1 MKIRPEILDHW
12 PEVSARLPADFDLEA
27 TARLRGAFTR
37 AREGKDAKTLLRL
50 ALAYGGLGMS
60 LRETCAWA
68 EAGGL
73 VSLSDPSLLDRLC
86 KAAPWL
92 GDIVAALIAQ
102 QAKAPAGRWAG
113 YRLRALDGTSLC
125 EPGADRTTWRL
136 HVGYDLAT
144 GQVDQLEL
152 TDGRGAENL
161 QRLTYR
167 PGDVVLGDRCYARPR
182 DLRPVLDAGADF
194 IVRTGWNSLRLLQ
207 PDGKPFDLF
216 AALAAQTGREGEV
229 QVRVHEGKTGA
240 PPPEPLILRL
250 VIRRKDPD
258 EAEADRKRLL
268 KDAKKRGKQPDPRSL
283 EAAEYILLL
292 TSLPADTFPPADILA
307 LYRFRWQIELAFKRF
322 KSLAGLDMLPA
333 KKPELARA
341 WIYARLIVAIIAEQ
355 IAGQVPDSSPSG
367 SDNATR
373 KPIALAPHED
383 CPRHHSRRHSGTA
396 PVAELLRPLLSNP
409 SAHLRAAPPATKT
422 MRLSP
427 RTLNLAHMTPA
438 LPRKRERGRTTVAYF
453 PSGFK
458 IFSNS
463 ACTNSLPQITWPVFS
478 GSSSPAMPETTPPAS
493 RTMIWPAAMSQGCRL
508 RSQ

>member
-12 PEVSARLPADFDLEA
+12 PEVSAQLPVGFDLEA
-27 TARLRGAFTR
+27 TARSRGALTR
-37 AREGKDAKTLLRL
+37 VREIKSAETLLRL

-68 EAGGL
+68 KAGGIA
-73 VSLSDPSLLDRLC
+73 SLSDPSLLERLC

-92 GDIVAALIAQ
+92 GEIVAALIVE
-102 QAKAPAGRWAG
+102 QAKVPAGRWAG
-113 YRLRALDGTSLC
+113 YRLRALDGTSIC

-161 QRLTYR
+161 QRLTYAS
-167 PGDVVLGDRCYARPR
+167 GDVVLGDRYYARPR
-182 DLRPVLDAGADF
+182 DLRPVIEAGADF
-194 IVRTGWNSLRLLQ
+194 IVRTGWDSLRLLQ
-207 PDGKPFDLF
+207 ANGEPLDLF
-216 AALAAQTGREGEV
+216 AALAAQAEQEGEL
-229 QVRVHEGKTGA
+229 QVRVYEGTTES

-250 VIRRKDPD
+250 VVRRKDPEQA
-258 EAEADRKRLL
+258 EAERKRLL

-283 EAAEYILLL
+283 EAAKYILLL
-292 TSLPADTFPPADILA
+292 TSLPAGSFPPADILA

-367 SDNATR
+367 RDDTTG
-373 KPIALAPHED
+373 KPFALAPYED
-383 CPRHHSRRHSGTA
+383 CPGEHSRRHPWTTS
-396 PVAELLRPLLSNP
+396 VAGHS
-409 SAHLRAAPPATKT
+409 
-422 MRLSP
+422 
-427 RTLNLAHMTPA
+427 
-438 LPRKRERGRTTVAYF
+438 
-453 PSGFK
+453 
-458 IFSNS
+458 
-463 ACTNSLPQITWPVFS
+463 
-478 GSSSPAMPETTPPAS
+478 
-493 RTMIWPAAMSQGCRL
+493 
-508 RSQ
+508 

>member
-12 PEVSARLPADFDLEA
+12 PEVSARLPAGFNVEA

-37 AREGKDAKTLLRL
+37 AREIKSAETLLRL

-68 EAGGL
+68 EAGGI

-92 GDIVAALIAQ
+92 GDIVAALIAE
-102 QAKAPAGRWAG
+102 QAKVTGGRWAG
-113 YRLRALDGTSLC
+113 YRLRALDGTSIC

-152 TDGRGAENL
+152 TDVHGAENL
-161 QRLTYR
+161 QRLSYA
-167 PGDVVLGDRCYARPR
+167 PGDIVLGDRYYARPR
-182 DLRPVLDAGADF
+182 DLRPVIEAGADF

-207 PDGKPFDLF
+207 ANGEPFDLF
-216 AALAAQTGREGEV
+216 AALAAQAEQESEL
-229 QVRVHEGKTGA
+229 QVRIHEGMTET
-240 PPPEPLILRL
+240 PPRQPLILRL
-250 VIRRKDPD
+250 VVRRKDP
-258 EAEADRKRLL
+258 EQAQAEQKRLL
-268 KDAKKRGKQPDPRSL
+268 KDARKRGRQPDPRSL
-283 EAAEYILLL
+283 EAAKYMLLL
-292 TSLPADTFPPADILA
+292 TSLPTATFPPADILA

-367 SDNATR
+367 FDTTTG
-373 KPIALAPHED
+373 KPVAMASYED
-383 CPRHHSRRHSGTA
+383 RLGDPSRRHSRTT
-396 PVAELLRPLLSNP
+396 PVA
-409 SAHLRAAPPATKT
+409 
-422 MRLSP
+422 
-427 RTLNLAHMTPA
+427 
-438 LPRKRERGRTTVAYF
+438 
-453 PSGFK
+453 
-458 IFSNS
+458 
-463 ACTNSLPQITWPVFS
+463 
-478 GSSSPAMPETTPPAS
+478 
-493 RTMIWPAAMSQGCRL
+493 GCL
-508 RSQ
+508 

>member
-37 AREGKDAKTLLRL
+37 AREIRSAETLLRL

-68 EAGGL
+68 EAGGI

-92 GDIVAALIAQ
+92 GDIVAALIAE
-102 QAKAPAGRWAG
+102 QAKMPTGRWAG
-113 YRLRALDGTSLC
+113 YRLRALDGTSIC

-144 GQVDQLEL
+144 GQVDQIEL
-152 TDGRGAENL
+152 TDVHGAENL

-167 PGDVVLGDRCYARPR
+167 PGEIVLGDRCYARPR
-182 DLRPVLDAGADF
+182 DLRPVMDAGADF

-207 PDGKPFDLF
+207 ANGEAFDLF
-216 AALAAQTGREGEV
+216 AALAAQTEQESEV
-229 QVRVHEGKTGA
+229 QVRVHEGTEV
-240 PPPEPLILRL
+240 PPSEPLMLRL
-250 VIRRKDPD
+250 VIRRKDPEQA
-258 EAEADRKRLL
+258 EAEQKRLL

-283 EAAEYILLL
+283 EAAKYILLL
-292 TSLPADTFPPADILA
+292 TSLPADAFPPADILA

-322 KSLAGLDMLPA
+322 KSLAGLDMQPA

-367 SDNATR
+367 LGNATR
-373 KPIALAPHED
+373 KPIALASHED
-383 CPRHHSRRHSGTA
+383 SPDHHLRRHSWTA
-396 PVAELLRPLLSNP
+396 P
-409 SAHLRAAPPATKT
+409 
-422 MRLSP
+422 
-427 RTLNLAHMTPA
+427 LADC
-438 LPRKRERGRTTVAYF
+438 L
-453 PSGFK
+453 
-458 IFSNS
+458 
-463 ACTNSLPQITWPVFS
+463 
-478 GSSSPAMPETTPPAS
+478 
-493 RTMIWPAAMSQGCRL
+493 
-508 RSQ
+508 